1 VTDDQCNINLSL
13 LDRIAENGVSFHA
26 QLHSHARI
34 DSRELRQ
41 HSRKNCSEILRAAQT
56 YYTFERSALKFL
68 KQFIVQSENASR
80 IAQCGLA
87 SFCQRQTAATLLKKR
102 HAELVLQPLH
112 LKADRGRGTTETVG
126 SLSESTQIVSCGE
139 RPQCVQ
145 IKVGGAHGIPSN
157 EGYHKSRLQ
166 SFPQKE
172 IDAGGHTLVDRVQIY
187 CCPKASPMDVLSVP
201 TILHNAAVLTIVIA
215 FAGYLITIIGARM
228 LNQHRDKLEL
238 VNKRLNEFYGPLYV
252 ASEAGN
258 IAYRSLLKRQGKSV
272 SEPIR
277 DAELKE
283 WILWMNTIFMPL
295 NDIREKII
303 IEKAYLVVEEQMPQ
317 CLLDFVTHV
326 VGYKAVMAKWA
337 EGDFTERRSTIGWP
351 PEFDVYVK
359 KSFAALKAQQTDLLH
374 SSAWRL
380 WNRFFGK

>member
-1 VTDDQCNINLSL
+1 
-13 LDRIAENGVSFHA
+13 
-26 QLHSHARI
+26 
-34 DSRELRQ
+34 
-41 HSRKNCSEILRAAQT
+41 
-56 YYTFERSALKFL
+56 
-68 KQFIVQSENASR
+68 
-80 IAQCGLA
+80 
-87 SFCQRQTAATLLKKR
+87 
-102 HAELVLQPLH
+102 
-112 LKADRGRGTTETVG
+112 
-126 SLSESTQIVSCGE
+126 
-139 RPQCVQ
+139 
-145 IKVGGAHGIPSN
+145 
-157 EGYHKSRLQ
+157 
-166 SFPQKE
+166 
-172 IDAGGHTLVDRVQIY
+172 
-187 CCPKASPMDVLSVP
+187 MDVLSVP

-272 SEPIR
+272 SEPIL
-277 DAELKE
+277 DTELKE

-326 VGYKAVMAKWA
+326 VGYKAVMARWA

-351 PEFDVYVK
+351 PEFDIYVK
-359 KSFAALKAQQTDLLH
+359 RSFAALKAEQTSLLH
-374 SSAWRL
+374 SAIWRL
-380 WNRFFGK
+380 WRRTVRKRG